1 MGFKGEFRQ
10 REHLLALLAS
20 LSDNELRQIPKSER
34 NRALQLVCT
43 LAAERVAFCQWL
55 E

>member
-10 REHLLALLAS
+10 REHLLALLAC

-34 NRALQLVCT
+34 NRALQLVCI
-43 LAAERVAFCQWL
+43 LAA
-55 E
+55 